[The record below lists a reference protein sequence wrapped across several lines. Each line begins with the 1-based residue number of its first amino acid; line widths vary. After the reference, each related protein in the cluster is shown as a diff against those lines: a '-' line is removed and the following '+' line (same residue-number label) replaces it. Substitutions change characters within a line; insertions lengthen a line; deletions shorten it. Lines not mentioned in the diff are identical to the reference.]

1 MTATARERGWTARAA
16 IERLDGPDGLD
27 GLDGWAA
34 LRWES
39 RRRLLVARAWLGGVV
54 PAALATARSG
64 ALADAALLLAQ
75 PLRELRRPPRRGARL
90 ADAA

>member
-1 MTATARERGWTARAA
+1 MTATARERGWRARAA
-16 IERLDGPDGLD
+16 IERLDG
-27 GLDGWAA
+27 WTA

-39 RRRLLVARAWLGGVV
+39 RRRFLVARAWLGGVV
-54 PAALATARSG
+54 PAALETARSG

-75 PLRELRRPPRRGARL
+75 PLRELQRPRCRGARL

>member
-16 IERLDGPDGLD
+16 IERLDGLG
-27 GLDGWAA
+27 GLDGWTA

-75 PLRELRRPPRRGARL
+75 PLRELQRPPRRGARL